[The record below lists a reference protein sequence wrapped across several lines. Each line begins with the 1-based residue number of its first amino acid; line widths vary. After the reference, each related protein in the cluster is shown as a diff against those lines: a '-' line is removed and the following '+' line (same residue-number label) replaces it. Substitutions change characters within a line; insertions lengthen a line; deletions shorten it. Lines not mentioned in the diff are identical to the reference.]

1 MTLPEPITYTRWTSP
16 LGPMRLA
23 ASPQGLLGAWFD
35 GDRHGPADWLTAHWQ
50 YEDGHTLLDEAAGQ
64 LQAYFQQSL
73 RTFDLPLDL
82 RLGTGF
88 QQRAWQALL
97 DIGYGATITYG
108 TLASRLDNPAA
119 ARAAGAAIGRN
130 PLSIVVPCHRVLG
143 SNGALTG
150 YAGGLER
157 KVALLRL
164 EGALI

>member
-1 MTLPEPITYTRWTSP
+1 MTLHESIAFTRWDSP

-35 GDRHGPADWLTAHWQ
+35 GDRHGPAAWLTTCWQ
-50 YEDGHTLLDEAAGQ
+50 RVNGNPLLDEAARQ
-64 LQAYFQQSL
+64 LQAYFDQTL
-73 RTFDLPLDL
+73 RNFELPLDL

-97 DIGYGATITYG
+97 GIDYGATITYG
-108 TLASRLDNPAA
+108 TLAARLDNPAA

-130 PLSIVVPCHRVLG
+130 PLSIIVPCHRVLG
-143 SNGALTG
+143 ASGALTG